1 MKEHVHFIGI
11 GGTGISAIARLMLEQ
26 GYKVSGSD
34 RALSPLGS
42 ALKADGADVRIG
54 HDEKN
59 VTGAEWVV
67 RSSAI
72 PDSNP
77 EVIAAREHGIPVYK
91 RSDFLGKLMQ
101 PPKIGVT
108 VAGTHGKTTTT
119 AMIAFT
125 LIKLGVDPSY
135 IIGAN
140 LLDGTNAHAGNGA
153 PFVIEADEYDRM
165 FLGLAP
171 KFAIITNVE
180 HDHPDIY
187 PTQSEYIATFEKFAQ
202 MVPADGALIGDSSNA
217 GVLRLFSSPSLL
229 ATRKIYYGT
238 TDSPAPS
245 GEHLIGASIPSKN
258 PNKFSYAVQYTLNGV
273 HSEVVLDLLV
283 PGIHNMKN
291 ALATLA
297 VCSLLGHNIK
307 ESAEALS
314 GFIGTDRRFNT
325 QTLPNGL
332 TLVNDYAHHPTE
344 IQATLQATRQ
354 KYPNARVW
362 AVWQPHT
369 YSRAKTLFHDFA
381 RSFYNADRVIV
392 SKIYASREAEESFSA
407 ELIVEQTRHPAIEYI
422 PELSDITQTLIE
434 LVHPNDVVI
443 VMSAGDA
450 DRIIRD
456 LAHHYSRKEADA

>member
-1 MKEHVHFIGI
+1 MTEHVHFIGI

-59 VTGAEWVV
+59 VIGAQWVV

-72 PDSNP
+72 PDTNP
-77 EVIAAREHGIPVYK
+77 EVKAARALGIPVYK
-91 RSDFLGKLMQ
+91 RADFLGKLMQ

-140 LLDGTNAHAGNGA
+140 ILDGTNAHAGTGA

-165 FLGLAP
+165 FLGLGP
-171 KFAIITNVE
+171 KFAVITNVE

-187 PTQSEYIATFEKFAQ
+187 PTRSEYFEAFEKFAQ
-202 MVPADGALIGDSSNA
+202 MVPATGALIGDSSNS
-217 GVLRLFSSPSLL
+217 GVLRLLSYPSLM
-229 ATRKIYYGT
+229 ATRKIFYGT
-238 TDSPAPS
+238 TGSPTPS
-245 GEHLIGASIPSKN
+245 NEYLIGAAISSKE
-258 PNKFSYAVQYTLNGV
+258 PDFFSYLVQYTLDGV
-273 HSEVVLDLLV
+273 HNELTLNLRI
-283 PGIHNMKN
+283 PGYHNLKN

-297 VCSLLGHNIK
+297 VCYLLGYSI
-307 ESAEALS
+307 EDSAKVLS
-314 GFIGTDRRFNT
+314 EFIGTDRRFNT
-325 QTLPNGL
+325 QKLPNGI
-332 TLVNDYAHHPTE
+332 TLINDYAHHPTE
-344 IQATLQATRQ
+344 IQATLQAARQ
-354 KYPNARVW
+354 NFPRARVW

-381 RSFYNADRVIV
+381 RSFSNADRVIV
-392 SKIYASREAEESFSA
+392 SKIYASREPEEDFSA
-407 ELIVEQTRHPAIEYI
+407 ESIVEQTRHPAIEYI
-422 PELSDITQTLIE
+422 PELGDITQTLIE

-450 DRIIRD
+450 DKIIRD
-456 LAHHYSRKEADA
+456 LAEHYSREASLP